1 MMVAKTERAVTDSW
15 ITTTVKSE
23 ILANSITKGF
33 DVSVKTPHGVVV
45 LGGTLANQDA
55 IDHGKDI
62 AGKVTSV
69 KSVDTS
75 AVVIASQSYRLEYQF
90 WTLFASD
97 LATLGKIKTNSI
109 LVFLSEIVFFDK
121 ISP

>member
-15 ITTTVKSE
+15 LTTKVKSE
-23 ILANSITKGF
+23 ILANSITKGC

-45 LGGTLANQDA
+45 LGSTLANKDA

-75 AVVIASQSYRLEYQF
+75 AIVIGSQSLHSMAGD
-90 WTLFASD
+90 TGAGLFQS
-97 LATLGKIKTNSI
+97 
-109 LVFLSEIVFFDK
+109 V
-121 ISP
+121 